1 MADEKLAKQIEK
13 LNKSFDGLVNRNGY
27 IVFNTDKKKFLWY
40 NFVAGF
46 TRSVGSFIGTLAIGA
61 VVFFILSR
69 LNIDE
74 VVVEWLNKAID
85 QLTRQF
91 LQIQK
96 PVSGF

>member
-1 MADEKLAKQIEK
+1 MANEELTKQIEK
-13 LNKSFDGLVNRNGY
+13 LNKNLDELMNRNSY
-27 IVFNTDKKKFLWY
+27 MVFSTDKKKFLWY
-40 NFVAGF
+40 NFVAGL

>member
-1 MADEKLAKQIEK
+1 MTNEDLVKQIEK
-13 LNKSFDGLVNRNGY
+13 LNKNLDELMNRNSY
-27 IVFNTDKKKFLWY
+27 MVFSADKKKFLWY
-40 NFVAGF
+40 NVVAGF